1 MSASQDAFVNV
12 FVEQRVTDGRIRET
26 FPTGNRYVPLWYYYE
41 WVTIDKKHRSPRDG
55 LPIYTITI
63 TELGLD
69 MLTMAE
75 L

>member
-1 MSASQDAFVNV
+1 MSDAQDAFLNM
-12 FVEQRVTDGRIRET
+12 FIEQRVTDFRIREK
-26 FPTGNRYVPLWYYYE
+26 FHTGNRYVPLWAYHK
-41 WVTIDKKHRSPRDG
+41 WVAVSKKQLSPRDG
-55 LPIYTITI
+55 MPIYTITI

>member
-1 MSASQDAFVNV
+1 MSDAQDAFINM

-26 FPTGNRYVPLWYYYE
+26 FSTMNRYIPLWSYYE
-41 WVTIDKKHRSPRDG
+41 WVTVNGNHVSPRDG

-63 TELGLD
+63 TDLGLD
-69 MLTMAE
+69 LLTMVE